1 VSSPVSHSLSRSLYV
16 PTPKPSIPLS
26 FNQPEPHISLFS
38 TCDTHHQHLLPT
50 YIASK
55 QLSPSNPLPK
65 PRKKSPHHPPSK
77 SAPPTTM
84 PLPIPIEYLISLIIL
99 GIAVLVLSIALAFG
113 IRHTC
118 RQRKLEDAER
128 TSQRSDL
135 YSVQWNNSDRTQET
149 STLPMP
155 APVMQF
161 AERLDAPEGDGR
173 EHPDCLVPG
182 SRGV

>member
-1 VSSPVSHSLSRSLYV
+1 
-16 PTPKPSIPLS
+16 
-26 FNQPEPHISLFS
+26 
-38 TCDTHHQHLLPT
+38 
-50 YIASK
+50 
-55 QLSPSNPLPK
+55 
-65 PRKKSPHHPPSK
+65 
-77 SAPPTTM
+77 M
-84 PLPIPIEYLISLIIL
+84 PLPIPISYLIPLIIL

-149 STLPMP
+149 SSLPAP
-155 APVMQF
+155 PPVMQF
-161 AERLDAPEGDGR
+161 AERLDGPEVDGR
-173 EHPDCLVPG
+173 EHPDCLVAG

>member
-1 VSSPVSHSLSRSLYV
+1 
-16 PTPKPSIPLS
+16 
-26 FNQPEPHISLFS
+26 
-38 TCDTHHQHLLPT
+38 
-50 YIASK
+50 
-55 QLSPSNPLPK
+55 
-65 PRKKSPHHPPSK
+65 
-77 SAPPTTM
+77 M

-135 YSVQWNNSDRTQET
+135 YSVQWNNSDRQSQET
-149 STLPMP
+149 SSLPAP
-155 APVMQF
+155 APVMRF

-182 SRGV
+182 PRGV